1 VCYLDCWVTRFSRP
15 PPLAWLGADADD
27 RAPGSCGRA
36 CTGYPAPASL
46 QCQHRAELRIG
57 PLVPDPFINNCNY
70 DAAGEVLQWIYGT
83 LRRRKTGRLQ
93 GSLIE
98 FDQNEFLPN
107 PASHGL
113 ANTGWLFLPMDCA
126 NGQACRLHI
135 VFHGRKQYQTYL
147 YFSSGA
153 ALRAHLLQRQDDC
166 SLLRS
171 CRNTGRRM
179 LFKSRST
186 APQREA

>member
-1 VCYLDCWVTRFSRP
+1 MDLRHVAAAQDGTALGIAYPARPKRVPAKCGEPRFSE
-15 PPLAWLGADADD
+15 
-27 RAPGSCGRA
+27 
-36 CTGYPAPASL
+36 Y
-46 QCQHRAELRIG
+46 
-57 PLVPDPFINNCNY
+57 
-70 DAAGEVLQWIYGT
+70 
-83 LRRRKTGRLQ
+83 
-93 GSLIE
+93 
-98 FDQNEFLPN
+98 
-107 PASHGL
+107 
-113 ANTGWLFLPMDCA
+113 GWLFLPMDCA

>member
-1 VCYLDCWVTRFSRP
+1 VCYLDCWATRFSRP
-15 PPLAWLGADADD
+15 PPLAWLGADAGD

-113 ANTGWLFLPMDCA
+113 ANTGWLFLPTDGLAASTSCFTA
-126 NGQACRLHI
+126 ASSIKLTFISPQAPPSAPTCYNGKTI
-135 VFHGRKQYQTYL
+135 VRF
-147 YFSSGA
+147 
-153 ALRAHLLQRQDDC
+153 
-166 SLLRS
+166 
-171 CRNTGRRM
+171 
-179 LFKSRST
+179 
-186 APQREA
+186 